1 MDTMT
6 DHKQKHGQTPL
17 STKIF
22 RTVLVFSAALLF
34 MSALFG
40 LILFNYSNQK
50 AYARAALMMAQKLRD
65 FYPGYVQDELV
76 PEMIRIYEETPAE
89 IAADPYSEEYLSRF
103 DHLDTDE
110 RLIDIEMKMLDLENS
125 EGAAGLYITVYDIV
139 EERLIWA
146 ADSRNDEDY
155 IQTGLY
161 RDIEAGKF
169 FRSFSDETVDDIP
182 YLVFNTLRYGSTLT
196 CWDILNTAG
205 VGRYYICAMA
215 ELDMNMLARQSVFFL
230 LQYASVILLLTF
242 VLGYFIVQN
251 FQKTVVRPLNEMAKA
266 AKAYAKNQVDGS
278 SDQSAFGSLNIETG
292 DEIEELSETL
302 KNMEKEKDQ
311 NVRSLMELTA
321 EKEKIRSELSVA
333 AEIQKDAL
341 PSRFPP
347 FPERHEF
354 EIFASMEPAREVG
367 GDFYDFALLDQDHL
381 MLVIADVSGKGI
393 PGALYMMTCKTLI
406 RNLTDL
412 YLDDP
417 AMILEK
423 MNDQLSENNSAGV
436 FVTVWVGIL
445 EISTGRLYC
454 SNAGHE
460 YPVLRRGSGRY
471 KLLQDQHGLVVGAL
485 EGSKYTTYE
494 IDLSEGDTV
503 YVYTDGV
510 PEAIDAERHQ
520 YGTDRLIRALNES
533 GASDCEEL
541 LAAVS
546 RDIASFTGDVER
558 FDDITM
564 LAFRYFGCENKE

>member
-1 MDTMT
+1 MT
-6 DHKQKHGQTPL
+6 DHKQKHGQIPL

-76 PEMIRIYEETPAE
+76 PEMIRIYEEIPDE

-110 RLIDIEMKMLDLENS
+110 RLIDIEMKMLDLENA

-196 CWDILNTAG
+196 CWDILDTAG

-266 AKAYAKNQVDGS
+266 AKVYAKNQVDGS
-278 SDQSAFGSLNIETG
+278 SDQSAFGSLNIDTN

-321 EKEKIRSELSVA
+321 EKEKMRSELSVA

-406 RNLTDL
+406 RNLADL

-485 EGSKYTTYE
+485 EGSKYKTYE

-520 YGTDRLIRALNES
+520 YGTDRLITALNEN

-546 RDIASFTGDVER
+546 RDIAAFTGDVER

-564 LAFRYFGCENKE
+564 LAIRYFGNQQENNS